1 MLGGGPHTTVHQFRS
16 NQPAT
21 MQSLCFSLL
30 YSLHHLGFPTLFH
43 FFSYL
48 FLPLT
53 EIPLTLKLYDI
64 FIIIY
69 VLEHVYMVAKSL
81 ILSISNKLFIYLYA
95 IEMINIRFK
104 AMCVIFPN
112 SSYCHMFFFL
122 CSCKLKTSFSFPYV
136 DKTNSFGTLFFPIF
150 TMVVSKK

>member
-1 MLGGGPHTTVHQFRS
+1 MVTDSRCLHREAFCLSNDGLHCGCCICHLVEKRWTRGRCWGGPHTTVHQFRS

-112 SSYCHMFFFL
+112 SS
-122 CSCKLKTSFSFPYV
+122 
-136 DKTNSFGTLFFPIF
+136 
-150 TMVVSKK
+150 

>member
-1 MLGGGPHTTVHQFRS
+1 
-16 NQPAT
+16 
-21 MQSLCFSLL
+21 
-30 YSLHHLGFPTLFH
+30 
-43 FFSYL
+43 
-48 FLPLT
+48 
-53 EIPLTLKLYDI
+53 
-64 FIIIY
+64 
-69 VLEHVYMVAKSL
+69 MVAESL